1 MGKFETPPPSA
12 ARLAW
17 QCRRGMREL
26 DLLLQRFLDLSYAGL
41 EVEEQRDF
49 VRLLEYPDQLLLEY
63 LLGRMTPSDTALAG
77 LVARIRI
84 VFSERSG
91 DDREV

>member
-1 MGKFETPPPSA
+1 MTDNAESTAPSA

-26 DLLLQRFLDLSYAGL
+26 DLLLQQFLDRSYPTLA
-41 EVEEQRDF
+41 VHEQIDF

-63 LLGRMTPSDTALAG
+63 LLGRMVPSDPALAS
-77 LVARIRI
+77 LVSQIRT
-84 VFSERSG
+84 VFIEG
-91 DDREV
+91 DDDGDR